1 MILTVRF
8 KGDFKMARVK
18 KVTQRSFSCTDEQ
31 MDHLKT
37 FASMYGL
44 TVSQMIQKFAEYL
57 WSGKNPSSHCNQ
69 IAKLFD
75 LKEVSEEVANKVTR
89 AQFNREKGALQTKK
103 LRNEVPGQ
111 TDLFDD
117 KEP

>member
-1 MILTVRF
+1 MP
-8 KGDFKMARVK
+8 RVK
-18 KVTQRSFSCTDEQ
+18 KVTQRSFSCTDDQ

-44 TVSQMIQKFAEYL
+44 TVSQVIQKFADYL

-69 IAKLFD
+69 MAKLFD
-75 LKEVSEEVANKVTR
+75 LQEVSEEVADKVTR
-89 AQFNREKGALQTKK
+89 AQLNREKGALQTKK
-103 LRNEVPGQ
+103 MRNEVPGQ

-117 KEP
+117 KEIENE

>member
-1 MILTVRF
+1 MP
-8 KGDFKMARVK
+8 RVK

-31 MDHLKT
+31 MDHLRS

-44 TVSQMIQKFAEYL
+44 TASQMIQKFADYL
-57 WSGKNPSSHCNQ
+57 WSGRSPSVHCNQ

-75 LKEVSEEVANKVTR
+75 LKEVSEEEQDKR
-89 AQFNREKGALQTKK
+89 YYAQFNRMKGALQTKK

-111 TDLFDD
+111 TDLFED
-117 KEP
+117 KED

>member
-1 MILTVRF
+1 
-8 KGDFKMARVK
+8 MARIK
-18 KVTQRSFSCTDEQ
+18 KVTQRSFSCSDEQ

-44 TVSQMIQKFAEYL
+44 TVSQVIQKFAEYL

-69 IAKLFD
+69 IAKLFE
-75 LKEVSEEVANKVTR
+75 LQEVSEEVAEKVTR
-89 AQFNREKGALQTKK
+89 AQFNREKGASKTKR

-111 TDLFDD
+111 TELFED
-117 KEP
+117 KEIENEK

>member
-1 MILTVRF
+1 MSRI
-8 KGDFKMARVK
+8 K

-31 MDHLKT
+31 MEHFKT

-44 TVSQMIQKFAEYL
+44 TVSQVIQKFADYL
-57 WSGKNPSSHCNQ
+57 WNGKKNSSHCNQ
-69 IAKLFD
+69 IAKLFE
-75 LKEVSEEVANKVTR
+75 LKEVSQEVADKVTR
-89 AQFNREKGALQTKK
+89 AQLNREKGALQTKK

-117 KEP
+117 KEIENE